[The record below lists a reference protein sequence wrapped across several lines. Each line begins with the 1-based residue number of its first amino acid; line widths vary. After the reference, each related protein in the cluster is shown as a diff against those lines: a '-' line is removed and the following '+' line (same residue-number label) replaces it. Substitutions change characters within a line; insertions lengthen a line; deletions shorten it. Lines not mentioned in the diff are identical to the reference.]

1 MLQTLRNFM
10 QLSAV
15 EVRHD
20 ARLQSLPVVQH
31 QRAHG
36 GRRSGVLGTLPGAPH
51 GLHALPKSGERDDR
65 VALF

>member
-1 MLQTLRNFM
+1 M

-20 ARLQSLPVVQH
+20 ARLQSFPGVQH

-36 GRRSGVLGTLPGAPH
+36 GRQGGVLGTLPGAPH
-51 GLHALPKSGERDDR
+51 GLHALPGGVRQSGMRMVEQ
-65 VALF
+65 AM